1 MNNKPQRL
9 FPLLMLLIVSVFLI
23 PLLCTGC
30 VKEELVNDPTTGEIL
45 PPKNTETYVD
55 GHYYASTRYYDTRG
69 YAQQLDIVVKN
80 HIITQ
85 ANFREISRSGADRL
99 SLEGSDKTW
108 DELSPY
114 TLNSLYF
121 RLYNGLILSQTP
133 DEIDVV
139 SGATQTS
146 ERFIKLSEA
155 VVAQSMNGATDPI
168 KLDTFDT
175 YTVTG
180 QTDPDGFQGTMTAAF
195 NGSKLTS
202 LTYDEIRPEDGKSKR
217 RINDSTNTMNYGVL
231 FDTYIHDTMT
241 TQSLDPV
248 PPENE
253 LPPEKMKYN
262 ECLRLLK
269 EMRLPF
275 GSS

>member
-1 MNNKPQRL
+1 MITQNKRL
-9 FPLLMLLIVSVFLI
+9 LVVAMLFFLMLSL
-23 PLLCTGC
+23 PLLCAGC

-45 PPKNTETYVD
+45 PAKNMAPLVD
-55 GHYYASTRYYDTRG
+55 GHYTASTRYYDNRG
-69 YAQQLDIVVKN
+69 YAQKLDIVVKN
-80 HIITQ
+80 NIIAQ
-85 ANFREISRSGADRL
+85 AEFSEISRSGADRQT
-99 SLEGSDKTW
+99 LEGPDKTW
-108 DELSPY
+108 EDLSPY

-155 VVAQSMNGATDPI
+155 VVAQGMKGDTEPLV
-168 KLDTFDT
+168 LDTFDT
-175 YTVTG
+175 YTVVG
-180 QTDPDGFQGTMTAAF
+180 QTDPDGFQGNMTAAF

-217 RINDSTNTMNYGVL
+217 KFTDSANNINYSVL
-231 FDTYIHDTMT
+231 FDTYLHDTIT
-241 TQSLDPV
+241 TQSLDAIT
-248 PPENE
+248 PENE
-253 LPPEKMKYN
+253 LPPEKVKYM

-269 EMRLPF
+269 ELRLPF
-275 GSS
+275 SAS